1 MGIGQGTARLTTAKR
16 VLKAA
21 CEHGV
26 CARALL
32 VVLCLG
38 ALVELI
44 SPNNARA
51 QGAPRGT
58 CPAPDSAQ
66 ESDSRLRTLDALG
79 ESVKKVKIRKVSR
92 NRILVLVAKDAVA
105 PQTGECFFVLASD
118 KNEVVAELNFQKV
131 QKSKKGVVVWVFT
144 AQRKAKSVTSLV
156 KLSAVAA
163 QSVAGSSSSS
173 AGVVVTGLRPA
184 ENPLFFPAFIMIQNA
199 QHQAANYRTGN
210 ALNAPVSGF
219 GAHVESFSPPL
230 TDKPWMNMFGLRVTY
245 ENWKSDKLT
254 FQKSKAGE
262 SQEALATGIGLQ
274 IDLVVRYP
282 LQNRW
287 LTRVGFFVGQGS
299 QTEVLAAQASAIGPE
314 NTQTVERKGLVFGGE
329 VELQPLAQGFFV
341 QGKLA
346 MSTKEDV
353 TATDATPSS
362 ETLTSKGTV
371 ARLYL
376 AGIAGVRM
384 PLLDSKKFF
393 FEGSVRST
401 LRSDKF
407 STDVALLGQENQSDV
422 TTHFQAGLGYKL

>member
-1 MGIGQGTARLTTAKR
+1 MGIGQGTARLTHLNRTLRAALR
-16 VLKAA
+16 CGYCWRARLVL
-21 CEHGV
+21 
-26 CARALL
+26 
-32 VVLCLG
+32 LCLG
-38 ALVELI
+38 ALIGSML
-44 SPNNARA
+44 PTHGFA
-51 QGAPRGT
+51 QATTEGA
-58 CPAPDSAQ
+58 CPAPDTAQ
-66 ESDSRLRTLDALG
+66 ETDNRLRTLDTLS
-79 ESVKKVKIRKVSR
+79 ESIARVKIRKESR
-92 NRILVLVAKDAVA
+92 NRILVPVAKDAVA
-105 PQTGECFFVLASD
+105 PKAGECFFVLASD

-131 QKSKKGVVVWVFT
+131 QKSKKGVVFWVFT
-144 AQRKAKSVTSLV
+144 SQRKAKALKSLV
-156 KLSAVAA
+156 SLSAVSA
-163 QSVAGSSSSS
+163 QSVKGSAASETS
-173 AGVVVTGLRPA
+173 ATGTGLLPA

-210 ALNAPVSGF
+210 ALNAPVSGI
-219 GAHVESFSPPL
+219 GAQVEGFSPPL
-230 TDKPWMNMFGLRVTY
+230 TEKLWMNMFGLRVTY

-262 SQEALATGIGLQ
+262 SQEALATGNGLQ